1 MCVCVCCVVC
11 QQIQNLKRVIS
22 KRYPVRACVR
32 SFMEFAPSTDC
43 GRSDPGGTSE
53 KVSPV
58 ELASL
63 IKAS

>member
-22 KRYPVRACVR
+22 KRYPVRAFVR

-43 GRSDPGGTSE
+43 GRFDPGGTSE